1 MMKRISFIPILL
13 MSVFYA
19 FAQDMDYTNLIVNEL
34 SSPKYFG
41 RGYVNKGDSLAS
53 VFLAGEFEKMNLQK
67 YENSF
72 FQTYYTNINRYIQKP
87 IFFFGDKELVVAKDF
102 ISIPD
107 SKELKG
113 KYKIEWISADVLKN
127 QRALKH
133 MLKQDH
139 TNSFIC
145 IDTTG
150 LDNEELFNFANTI
163 FSENFIGAA
172 GIIETSPRLK
182 YTARTKI
189 EDFVHLQIKPE
200 SVDYQAD
207 SVYVDIKNDFIENYE
222 TQNVIAY
229 IKGKSDSI
237 VMFTAHYDHLGMIG
251 DIMYPG
257 ANDNASGVSMVL
269 NLAKYFSQKRK
280 PEFTM
285 VFALFSG
292 EEAGL
297 LGSTYMADNPP
308 FELSKVKFLVNF
320 DMIGTGDDGI
330 YMLNAKEY
338 PDLDTLIIQ
347 MNQKE
352 KYFDVMHSSHVT
364 YSSDHAPFYDKG
376 VDAIFIYAAGNNQN
390 YHQPQDKIVDL
401 TYAEYKDIFR
411 FCLDLVKVYSK

>member
-1 MMKRISFIPILL
+1 MKKLYFILALFLL
-13 MSVFYA
+13 MIPVL
-19 FAQDMDYTNLIVNEL
+19 AQDMDYTNRIVNEL
-34 SSPKYFG
+34 TSEKYFG

-53 VFLAGEFEKMNLQK
+53 VFLAGEFDKMNLQK
-67 YENSF
+67 FNDSY
-72 FQTYYTNINRYIQKP
+72 FQVYYTDINRYIQKP
-87 IFFFGDKELVVAKDF
+87 ILFFGDKQPEVAKDF

-107 SKELKG
+107 SKEIKG
-113 KYKIEWISADVLKN
+113 KFKIEWISADVLKN

-139 TNSFIC
+139 SESFIC

-163 FSENFIGAA
+163 FSENYIGAA

-189 EDFVHLQIKPE
+189 EDFVHLQVKPE
-200 SVDYQAD
+200 SVDYDAD
-207 SVYVDIKNDFIENYE
+207 SVFVEIKNNFIENYQ
-222 TQNVIAY
+222 TQNVVAY

-251 DIMYPG
+251 DVMYPG

-269 NLAKYFSQKRK
+269 NLAKHFSQKRK
-280 PEFTM
+280 PDFTM

-297 LGSTYMADNPP
+297 LGSRYMADNPP
-308 FELSKVKFLVNF
+308 FDLAKVKFLVNF
-320 DMIGTGDDGI
+320 DMVGTGDEGI

-338 PDLDTLIIQ
+338 PELDTLIIE
-347 MNQKE
+347 MNNRE
-352 KYFDVMHSSHVT
+352 KYFDVMRSSHVT

-376 VDAIFIYAAGNNQN
+376 VDAIFIYAAGNNEN
-390 YHQPQDKIVDL
+390 YHQPQDKIPDL

-411 FCLDLVKVYSK
+411 FCLDLVKEYSK